1 MNEDALLERLP
12 PQNLQA
18 EGALIGSLLRQ
29 PDAVADVLQLIKRDH
44 FYSPE
49 NQVIYQAI
57 IALYDSHRPVDLV
70 TLPEELAKENIGD
83 QASLLQKLMAL
94 MEDVP
99 SAASAMYYAKIVH
112 DKAVARQLITSCNE
126 IIKEAHQPVDDVRVV
141 VERAERRLF
150 DISQDRISHD
160 AAPMSEV
167 IPDTFRII
175 DELQTG
181 ILQGYPTG
189 YADLDERIGGLRPS
203 ELIIVAARP
212 SMGKTTFAL
221 NVAQH
226 ICVNQGKGGVMFSL
240 EMAKEQIALNMLCC
254 AAKVQSH
261 KIRRGHV
268 THEENVALTRAADI
282 MQRTNFFI
290 DDTAGLSIMEM
301 RAKCRRL
308 KARHNIQFIM
318 VDYIQLM
325 EGSDRRTENRQQEI
339 SEISRGLKTIAREL
353 DVPVLAISQLSR
365 APEARD
371 EHKPR
376 MSDLR
381 ESGSIE
387 QDADLI
393 MLLLREDYYHEEK
406 RPNETDIIVAKQRN
420 GPTGTVILTFRKEY
434 MRFENYV
441 KESPLE

>member
-18 EGALIGSLLRQ
+18 EAALIGSLLRQ

-44 FYSPE
+44 FYSPQ
-49 NQVIYQAI
+49 NQIIYQAI
-57 IALYDSHRPVDLV
+57 VNLYDAHRPVDLV
-70 TLPEELAKENIGD
+70 TLPEELTKENIGD
-83 QASLLQKLMAL
+83 PPSVLQKLMAL

-112 DKAVARQLITSCNE
+112 DKAVARQLIASCNE
-126 IIKEAHQPVDDVRVV
+126 IIKEAHQPADDVRMV

-150 DISQDRISHD
+150 DISQDRLSHD
-160 AAPMSEV
+160 AAPMAEV
-167 IPDTFRII
+167 IHDTFRII

-181 ILQGYPTG
+181 ILRGHSTG
-189 YADLDERIGGLRPS
+189 YADLDDRIGGLRPS

-226 ICVNQGKGGVMFSL
+226 VCINQGKGGVMFSL
-240 EMAKEQIALNMLCC
+240 EMAKEQIVLNMLCC
-254 AAKVQSH
+254 AAKVESH

-268 THEENVALTRAADI
+268 TSGEIAKLSQAAGLLEKS
-282 MQRTNFFI
+282 NFFI
-290 DDTAGLSIMEM
+290 DDTPGLSIMEL

-308 KARHNIQFIM
+308 KARHDVQLVM

-325 EGSDRRTENRQQEI
+325 EGGDRQRENRQQEI

-393 MLLLREDYYHEEK
+393 MLLFREDYYHEDK

-420 GPTGTVILTFRKEY
+420 GPTGTVTLTFRKEY

-441 KESPLE
+441 KTSSLE